1 MIAISLPE
9 IYQDMII
16 KYGNI
21 IKIGNSKGVI
31 IPASILKE
39 LALNEKDEVHFSIE
53 DGKMVIEKI
62 PPFTGPFTGIF
73 ATLPRPKDGEA
84 DPWGDRDS
92 AEIEEELRAGGGSRE
107 IPEW

>member
-53 DGKMVIEKI
+53 DGKLVIEKI
-62 PPFTGPFTGIF
+62 PPFTGPF
-73 ATLPRPKDGEA
+73 KDGEA
-84 DPWGDRDS
+84 DPWGDKDS